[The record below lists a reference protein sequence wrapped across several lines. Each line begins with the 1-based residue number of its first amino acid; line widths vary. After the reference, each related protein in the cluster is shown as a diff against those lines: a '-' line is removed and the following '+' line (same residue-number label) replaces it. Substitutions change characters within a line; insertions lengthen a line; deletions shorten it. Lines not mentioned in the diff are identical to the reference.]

1 MCKSVKLKDDYHQVC
16 IWPGTIIENENT
28 EKIKEFEAFVESR
41 VGVKV
46 QFLETILTKPDTD
59 EDGFEV
65 QDTGKRH
72 DIFFAVHKN
81 DVMKFALPKLEMGAR
96 WIEDVLA
103 KGNYR
108 CPIYPDHVYNYVSWL
123 VEDIDFP
130 KGACCE
136 L

>member
-1 MCKSVKLKDDYHQVC
+1 MCKSIKLNKDFHQVC
-16 IWPGTIIENENT
+16 IWPGTLIKKFEIEKFEKDIKNHLNT
-28 EKIKEFEAFVESR
+28 RI
-41 VGVKV
+41 
-46 QFLETILTKPDTD
+46 QYLETIKTKPDTD
-59 EDGFEV
+59 RDGFEEKG
-65 QDTGKRH
+65 TGGRS
-72 DIFFAVHKN
+72 DVFFAVHKN
-81 DVMKFALPKLEMGAR
+81 DVANFAIPRLEIGIR
-96 WIEDVLA
+96 WLEDVLA

>member
-1 MCKSVKLKDDYHQVC
+1 MCKSVKLNKDFHQVC
-16 IWPGTIIENENT
+16 VWPGTEIQNT
-28 EKIKEFEAFVESR
+28 EREIKEFELAIEATAGAR
-41 VGVKV
+41 I
-46 QFLETILTKPDTD
+46 QYLEKILTKPDTD
-59 EDGFEV
+59 GGGNAIF
-65 QDTGKRH
+65 DTGKRS
-72 DIFFAVHKN
+72 DIFFAVHKD
-81 DVMKFALPKLEMGAR
+81 DVGKFAIPRLKLGIR

-130 KGACCE
+130 EGVCCE